1 MQKKNNEEVKKVL
14 TEYMDELIRLG
25 KERGVRRKKGDIQEE
40 IANKVLLSPAL
51 IKKYFGGEIPVE
63 RNVDDLLIALKEVS
77 VEAEMKKD
85 TFTRIRKKLL
95 FYYKKDN
102 YNVKHNLLI
111 FEGTDVVEQDD
122 LKKALDN
129 YIGNKQCSGK
139 IFYIQGFRLTGKS
152 TAISR
157 YTQKFLDSE
166 SNPFH
171 LIVWIRSFTK
181 DYTQLKN
188 IMIEICK
195 VYGLDETV
203 LKQYGKE
210 KLENECKKIIL
221 ENKTFLILDLND
233 ICLQADTREFLK
245 FISQYSHIIILSSK
259 ALGYNDQQEENWK
272 YILFSMNQGLKYNEF
287 LDLLRKK
294 KNADK
299 LLNKRNKGILYSI
312 TDGIPNLVNFIYQRI
327 EKLSISGIRT
337 EEILE
342 EYNNFSDKNKLDEQG
357 YDILT
362 QKIISDTWNLSSVL
376 MKEIFFCVACFP
388 DSVAMDVIA
397 YICGKD
403 RSSDEWI
410 HAKTEC
416 INTLLIQISNSS
428 RVRFMMSRVISNL
441 ILCNCQDNPDYCI
454 ENVYKKAIEFYL
466 SFTQNIGFCYDEIE
480 KLQPLFEA
488 GEAEYNII
496 AEILNKCEEYKQYF
510 EFCEIVRNLKYYIYI
525 NGHWDTSEESWQI
538 RRANCAHLLADY
550 SQELEALAANINMAA
565 KQKNELNA
573 SIYLDRAD
581 SLLDEKNSDIDTRTK
596 KYLRHAKA
604 LYFYCCESNLTK
616 ALELWEDNIKD
627 KKGFGND
634 KLGQHDYMSNQRWYQ
649 KALYKSGKVTAK
661 EMCEKY
667 KTCYKEAENVHFIRA
682 MIDYKIQISRIYI
695 DLFLNERKKEY
706 LDNALKHIEIAEHL
720 IEDELEIEMKYQA
733 DCYGVRGLIE
743 LCKTE
748 DATNIWNIAID
759 LYSQLQ
765 CYNEIEILSVKKAE
779 INFLLGRKND

>member
-25 KERGVRRKKGDIQEE
+25 KEHGVRRKKGDIQEE

-294 KNADK
+294 KM
-299 LLNKRNKGILYSI
+299 
-312 TDGIPNLVNFIYQRI
+312 P
-327 EKLSISGIRT
+327 
-337 EEILE
+337 
-342 EYNNFSDKNKLDEQG
+342 
-357 YDILT
+357 
-362 QKIISDTWNLSSVL
+362 
-376 MKEIFFCVACFP
+376 
-388 DSVAMDVIA
+388 
-397 YICGKD
+397 
-403 RSSDEWI
+403 
-410 HAKTEC
+410 
-416 INTLLIQISNSS
+416 
-428 RVRFMMSRVISNL
+428 
-441 ILCNCQDNPDYCI
+441 
-454 ENVYKKAIEFYL
+454 
-466 SFTQNIGFCYDEIE
+466 
-480 KLQPLFEA
+480 
-488 GEAEYNII
+488 
-496 AEILNKCEEYKQYF
+496 
-510 EFCEIVRNLKYYIYI
+510 
-525 NGHWDTSEESWQI
+525 
-538 RRANCAHLLADY
+538 
-550 SQELEALAANINMAA
+550 
-565 KQKNELNA
+565 
-573 SIYLDRAD
+573 
-581 SLLDEKNSDIDTRTK
+581 
-596 KYLRHAKA
+596 
-604 LYFYCCESNLTK
+604 
-616 ALELWEDNIKD
+616 
-627 KKGFGND
+627 
-634 KLGQHDYMSNQRWYQ
+634 
-649 KALYKSGKVTAK
+649 
-661 EMCEKY
+661 
-667 KTCYKEAENVHFIRA
+667 
-682 MIDYKIQISRIYI
+682 
-695 DLFLNERKKEY
+695 
-706 LDNALKHIEIAEHL
+706 
-720 IEDELEIEMKYQA
+720 
-733 DCYGVRGLIE
+733 
-743 LCKTE
+743 
-748 DATNIWNIAID
+748 
-759 LYSQLQ
+759 
-765 CYNEIEILSVKKAE
+765 
-779 INFLLGRKND
+779 INF